1 MNALRKSRR
10 IIIVA
15 AVVLLLIG
23 GAFGVQK
30 LVAQAAAANT
40 TVLTGSGTIEA
51 TIVTLSPQLAGQV
64 AEVMVQEGDAIAAGD
79 VLMHLDDMGLQSQ
92 RQSALLSAAAAQ
104 AAAQAQL
111 EAAQQSLKDLQ
122 DNSAVVTAQA
132 ALNLA
137 NAHKALDDAQRHR
150 SYQATGN
157 RASSETISGT
167 QAQMALAD
175 NAVTEAEK
183 AVSQVR
189 GLAEDDPKRAA
200 AELAL
205 YNARHARDVI
215 KANLNWY
222 TGSPTAFDQAI
233 LDAQVDLAQA
243 TVTKAEAD
251 FEKVKIGP
259 DPDALRLVQVQ
270 IDAAQAAVAAAKA
283 QGDAALKA
291 VDLQLDKLEIR
302 SSTSGVILQRN
313 IEPGETT
320 VPGAA
325 LFQIGQLST
334 LEITV
339 YLPEEQYARVS
350 PGEQAQLHV
359 DAYPDR
365 TFSATVLRV
374 ANQAEF
380 TPRNVQTVEGRK
392 DTVYGI
398 LLSIS
403 NPDMALKPGM
413 PADVIFGQG

>member
-1 MNALRKSRR
+1 MKTSRSPRKIIPIAFALF
-10 IIIVA
+10 I
-15 AVVLLLIG
+15 LIG
-23 GAFGVQK
+23 GALGAQK
-30 LVAQAAAANT
+30 LVAQAAAANSPA
-40 TVLTGSGTIEA
+40 LTGSGTIEA
-51 TIVTLSPQLAGQV
+51 TIITLSPQLAGQV
-64 AEVMVQEGDAIAAGD
+64 AEVMVQEGDTIAGGD
-79 VLMHLDDMGLQSQ
+79 VLLRLDDMGLQSQ
-92 RQSALLSAAAAQ
+92 RQSALVSAAAAQ

-111 EAAQQSLKDLQ
+111 QAAQQALKQLQ
-122 DNSAVVTAQA
+122 DSSAVATALA

-137 NAHKALDDAQRHR
+137 TARKALDDAQRHR

-167 QAQMALAD
+167 QAQLALAD
-175 NAVTEAEK
+175 DAVTQAEK

-189 GLAEDDPKRAA
+189 GLAKDDPKRAA

-222 TGSPTAFDQAI
+222 TGSPTALDQAV

-243 TVTKAEAD
+243 TLDKAEAD

-259 DPDALRLVQVQ
+259 DPDALHLAQSQVS
-270 IDAAQAAVAAAKA
+270 AAQAAVEAAKA
-283 QGDAALKA
+283 QGDAA
-291 VDLQLDKLEIR
+291 VNSIDLQLKKLEIQ
-302 SSTSGVILQRN
+302 SPTAGILLARN
-313 IEPGETT
+313 IEPGENT

-325 LFQIGQLST
+325 LFQIGELST
-334 LEITV
+334 LQITV
-339 YLPEEQYARVS
+339 YLPEDQYALVT
-350 PGEQAQLHV
+350 PGEQAQVHV

-365 TFSATVLRV
+365 TFSATVLRI

-398 LLSIS
+398 LLSIP

-413 PADVIFGQG
+413 PADVAFGKG